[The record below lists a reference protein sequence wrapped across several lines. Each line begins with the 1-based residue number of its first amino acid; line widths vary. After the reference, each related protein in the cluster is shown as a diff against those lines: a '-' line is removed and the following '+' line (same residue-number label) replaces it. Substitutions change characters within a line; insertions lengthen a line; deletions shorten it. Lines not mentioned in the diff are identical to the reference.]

1 VGRGR
6 RGEGP
11 RDPRLMSARS
21 ALPRSISF
29 MFSVLQLKFSR
40 QGVRALRLLSLSR
53 RDIEHEPATR
63 CGGDGR

>member
-1 VGRGR
+1 MGRGR

-29 MFSVLQLKFSR
+29 MFSDSSPSAAEILPPRGSCAEAAELVEA
-40 QGVRALRLLSLSR
+40 G
-53 RDIEHEPATR
+53 H
-63 CGGDGR
+63 